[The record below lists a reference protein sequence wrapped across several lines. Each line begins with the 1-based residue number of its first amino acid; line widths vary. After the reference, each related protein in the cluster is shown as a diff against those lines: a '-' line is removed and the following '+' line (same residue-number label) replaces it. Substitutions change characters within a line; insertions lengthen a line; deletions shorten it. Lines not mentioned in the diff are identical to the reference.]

1 MSKAAAACKL
11 GSQAGFTEVFHHD
24 HNNVHNKIKVHKGVD
39 IAGEREEPSL
49 IVSVANEALPTHY
62 CCTLLSIQQAD
73 RVMGEVLTLKIYYIC
88 YWRHSSTTLT

>member
-1 MSKAAAACKL
+1 MYTYLVRINESVNIVEAASFGK
-11 GSQAGFTEVFHHD
+11 VFHHD

-62 CCTLLSIQQAD
+62 CRS
-73 RVMGEVLTLKIYYIC
+73 V
-88 YWRHSSTTLT
+88 HS

>member
-1 MSKAAAACKL
+1 M
-11 GSQAGFTEVFHHD
+11 
-24 HNNVHNKIKVHKGVD
+24 HNKIKVHKGVD

-73 RVMGEVLTLKIYYIC
+73 GGGINPENVSHLLLEP
-88 YWRHSSTTLT
+88 